1 MLWHLLL
8 LTSTTN
14 LLSDKVED
22 ADRIS
27 LKQYDV
33 GFVCSASKH
42 DVTLTFTHVN
52 STQRYVIADC
62 YGVIRECAFREHNT
76 AFLEENYDLAYTHTG
91 VLLIIRNLT
100 HETTGTYTCFETYS
114 LDYKASLDVTAV
126 NEDSPKDINECSP
139 NPCQNGATCA
149 HSINNYTCTCVAGY
163 TGRNCQ
169 TEIYECSP
177 SPCLN
182 GGLCSN
188 EINKYTCT
196 CTSGYTGI
204 NCRPAV
210 LGDDCNVRPVVCS
223 NILNSQ
229 CSGGSCQCLTG
240 YEKTGEATCSMKDCK
255 SLGLVDNGI
264 VEYSGGTLY
273 QAVATFTC
281 NTGYTRNGPSSVTC
295 QSDAAW
301 SGAKPTCTINYCPDM
316 TAPIYGAVVFI
327 PSKDYLCKAVFSC
340 SVGYTLTGIST
351 RTCTATGAWDGSSPT
366 CVIKDCKAI
375 TAPSSGAIDQGTGTT
390 YGSTSYFTCITG
402 YTLVGA
408 LSTTCT
414 SAGNWDNPTPVCEIK
429 DCDTLSAL
437 MNGEVDLA
445 QGTKYGAKAS
455 FTCKT
460 GYTLVGQPSPTCTS
474 AGTWSAAA
482 PVCQINDLRRYTCPI
497 PEWICVI
504 TTAITAIEVSIGIII
519 VGYKIQ
525 DKVLSPGY
533 KSHRT
538 EHSMGWRLLNSDGD
552 VPTFAMDASEQ
563 SENEV
568 DDTIFVKS
576 NRTVR
581 GASISEMCE
590 TEQIGHARIAPHEA
604 QIPSEGRRLLNSD
617 SDVPTFAMDVSEQSE
632 NEDDDAIFVKSNR
645 TVRGA
650 SISEMCETEQIGHDF
665 PSAAS
670 HQTLEI
676 ERIEQNNGE
685 REDVDTGIPETSSIY
700 QTNDADLSSIEI
712 SEQNN
717 DNPTKVQISTICGQN
732 NPANS
737 DVDVNKIYD
746 STIMPLIDK
755 SVITRG
761 SSLSGQIVH
770 ANDFALLRNEDKHYF
785 TILWELLEKMRHV
798 VCFIPPS
805 LAERNDATV
814 NLPDRQTAIIIARNT
829 PHEAQI
835 PSEYGR
841 LSLDISRETYIQL
854 TKVMQKADDLDRLRS
869 SFPAIQQEVASI
881 MQMKPETRMDSRL
894 TTLIEQVRVFR
905 VRQKYMSV
913 HT

>member
-126 NEDSPKDINECSP
+126 NEDSPK
-139 NPCQNGATCA
+139 
-149 HSINNYTCTCVAGY
+149 
-163 TGRNCQ
+163 
-169 TEIYECSP
+169 
-177 SPCLN
+177 
-182 GGLCSN
+182 
-188 EINKYTCT
+188 
-196 CTSGYTGI
+196 
-204 NCRPAV
+204 
-210 LGDDCNVRPVVCS
+210 
-223 NILNSQ
+223 
-229 CSGGSCQCLTG
+229 
-240 YEKTGEATCSMKDCK
+240 
-255 SLGLVDNGI
+255 
-264 VEYSGGTLY
+264 
-273 QAVATFTC
+273 
-281 NTGYTRNGPSSVTC
+281 
-295 QSDAAW
+295 
-301 SGAKPTCTINYCPDM
+301 
-316 TAPIYGAVVFI
+316 
-327 PSKDYLCKAVFSC
+327 
-340 SVGYTLTGIST
+340 
-351 RTCTATGAWDGSSPT
+351 
-366 CVIKDCKAI
+366 
-375 TAPSSGAIDQGTGTT
+375 
-390 YGSTSYFTCITG
+390 
-402 YTLVGA
+402 
-408 LSTTCT
+408 
-414 SAGNWDNPTPVCEIK
+414 
-429 DCDTLSAL
+429 
-437 MNGEVDLA
+437 
-445 QGTKYGAKAS
+445 
-455 FTCKT
+455 
-460 GYTLVGQPSPTCTS
+460 
-474 AGTWSAAA
+474 
-482 PVCQINDLRRYTCPI
+482 DLRRYTCPI

-894 TTLIEQVRVFR
+894 TTLIEQI
-905 VRQKYMSV
+905 SV
-913 HT
+913 VLCIKMPKDV